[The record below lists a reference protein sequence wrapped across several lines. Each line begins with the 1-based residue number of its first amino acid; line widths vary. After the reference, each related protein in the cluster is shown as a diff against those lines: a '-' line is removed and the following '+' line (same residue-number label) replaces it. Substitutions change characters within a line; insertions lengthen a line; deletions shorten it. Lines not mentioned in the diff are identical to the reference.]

1 MHKIIGEY
9 LTRLGFDEG
18 ASRLY
23 EALVAKGP
31 LTILEASRATGI
43 ERTAL
48 YRQIESL
55 TARGLIEEV
64 LEHKLKRIRAA
75 NPEQIRLML
84 EQEKKRIGGLETSF
98 SEFEREVTQL
108 PEIKSTQVRYY
119 RGTAGLKQIMWN
131 ETRAKG
137 ELFGYT
143 YRNMEEIAGV
153 AFCKEWVAQI
163 EKNGVV
169 SRDLRSDEF
178 MASTKRPGYERVHI
192 NQSAWRYL
200 PDSVMKLSH
209 NLDIYN
215 NVVAIYYW
223 EDNDVFGVEIENEKI
238 AQTQRSIWNTM
249 WGLAEKYKVPEKF
262 MRFREPKKVGR
273 DIDLYLK

>member
-223 EDNDVFGVEIENEKI
+223 EDNDVFGVEIENEKMELCI
-238 AQTQRSIWNTM
+238 PEILIYQI
-249 WGLAEKYKVPEKF
+249 EKVLSS
-262 MRFREPKKVGR
+262 V
-273 DIDLYLK
+273 